1 MLDQIINNPD
11 LDKYL
16 SIFET
21 GQIIFLENDDSQDL
35 YILVSGELDVLKGNK
50 KISEITERGALFGE
64 MSFLLGARR
73 TATVKAR
80 NDVKTIRIPKE
91 KVTTFLGEFPSVA
104 QDITRL
110 LAQRLDESSQIVYGL
125 KEFCDQLPDAVILTD
140 REGKIL
146 TWNTASEKLYGR
158 EWNQMRHRSAEEIYE
173 EPEAYK
179 HFLKDVQ
186 SRYSIR
192 EKILKVKHPEKGT
205 RFISTSTT
213 VLYDGHHNLQGVLSL
228 GRDVTRVKNLE
239 RKYRRVRN
247 WLIPSFILLGL
258 MAGAFF
264 FGYPYFSRG
273 YQSVDIRKQE
283 LRNQMAKDYLL
294 LTSLLAQPFAAGNRS
309 KTGQLMKEFFD
320 IQEKMSTPY
329 NGLLLLDRE
338 KKVFSAHSIKSC
350 TDAIKMVGSS
360 YASIEFKGS
369 ERSLHRVLTV
379 YRTDNEHPM
388 GHKGIEV
395 SFELNK
401 DNQFMGW
408 LIFQMDVDL
417 LVQEYGI
424 DEEGLKKFDFN
435 KP

>member
-16 SIFET
+16 STFET

-73 TATVKAR
+73 TATVKAG

-110 LAQRLDESSQIVYGL
+110 LAQRLDETSQIVYGL

-158 EWNQMRHRSAEEIYE
+158 EWDQMRHRSAEEIYE

-192 EKILKVKHPEKGT
+192 EKILKVNHPEKGT

-228 GRDVTRVKNLE
+228 GRDVTKVKNLE
-239 RKYRRVRN
+239 RKYHRVRN

-258 MAGAFF
+258 MAGSLF

-283 LRNQMAKDYLL
+283 LRNQLAKDYLL
-294 LTSLLAQPFAAGNRS
+294 LTSLLAQPYATGDRS

-320 IQEKMSTPY
+320 IQEKTSTPY

-338 KKVFSAHSIKSC
+338 KKVFSAHSIKPC
-350 TDAIKMVGSS
+350 TDAIKIVGSS

-379 YRTDNEHPM
+379 YRTDKEHPM

-395 SFELNK
+395 SFEVRK